1 MEFLVDA
8 CWILS
13 YLTENHK
20 KSIKKMLDLQILPK
34 LISLLEYPMVYIQLP
49 VLRIIGNIVAGNALQ
64 TQMVLDAGSLN
75 YLSKTIF
82 NEKRSVRKETCWILS
97 NFAAGTQLQIE
108 ALISHDFLP
117 ILHQVVKNDEPEIQ
131 KEAIWAICNLT
142 STENKIMMEKI
153 INQGILE
160 IICLCLKMTD
170 AKYIAVSLEALG
182 NLLTFGKQY
191 YIVDGKNL
199 IVKKIEEMGMFDL
212 LESLQMHPVEI
223 VYEKTIKILEN
234 YFETENQN

>member
-13 YLTENHK
+13 HLTEHHK
-20 KSIKKMLDLQILPK
+20 KSIKKMLDLNVLPK
-34 LISLLEYPMVYIQLP
+34 LISLLDYPIVYIQLP
-49 VLRIIGNIVAGNALQ
+49 VLRILGNIVAGNALQ
-64 TQMVLDAGSLN
+64 TQSVLDAGALN
-75 YLSKTIF
+75 FLCKTIY

-117 ILHQVVKNDEPEIQ
+117 ILHEVVKKDEPEIQ
-131 KEAIWAICNLT
+131 KEAIWAICNFT
-142 STENKIMMEKI
+142 STENKAMMEKI
-153 INQGILE
+153 LNQGILDV
-160 IICLCLKMTD
+160 ICLCLKMND

-182 NLLTFGKQY
+182 NLLAFGKQY
-191 YIVDGKNL
+191 YVVDGKNI
-199 IVKKIEEMGMFDL
+199 IVKKIEELGMFDM

-223 VYEKTIKILEN
+223 VYEKTIKILET